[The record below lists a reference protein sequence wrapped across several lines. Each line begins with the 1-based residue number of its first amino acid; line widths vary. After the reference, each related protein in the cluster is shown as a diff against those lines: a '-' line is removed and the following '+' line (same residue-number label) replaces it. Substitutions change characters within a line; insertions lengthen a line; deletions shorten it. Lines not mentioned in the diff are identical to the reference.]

1 MATLTETAYYTR
13 KAINWGIIALV
24 VIFILKIFLDFTVS
38 AWKKFFPPPPPPP
51 TVAFGKLPPIKFLP
65 PPSDAG
71 PASPS
76 TKLNLTL
83 ETIEGG
89 PPVASSTG
97 TVFFIPKPAPNLLS
111 LTRARQFALRLGFSS
126 EPQSESPTLY
136 RWQDER
142 NPFRIL
148 QVDIVTGNFKITYDY
163 AQDLGLFAEKN
174 LPTQEQVVTEAVGF
188 LQNLGLYAPALA
200 GGQPKVSYWQLVGN
214 NLIQTTSL
222 ANADAVRVDF
232 GRENILGM
240 RLFSSHPPEELI
252 YFIFSGSRE
261 PSKRLLE
268 VSYKFWAVEMEQKAT
283 YPLKTS
289 AQAWE
294 ELKNGGGFIAK
305 MGEVKDKVIV
315 RKIYLAYFYSEEYQA
330 FLQPIFVFEGD
341 PNFLAFISA
350 VSPAWVE

>member
-13 KAINWGIIALV
+13 KAINWTILGLV
-24 VIFILKIFLDFTVS
+24 AFLILRVLFGLAVS
-38 AWKKFFPPPPPPP
+38 TWKKIFPPPPPPP
-51 TVAFGKLPPIKFLP
+51 TVAFGKLPPIKFPLP
-65 PPSDAG
+65 EG
-71 PASPS
+71 GASPS
-76 TKLNLTL
+76 AKLNFTL

-89 PPVASSTG
+89 PPATSSTG
-97 TVFFIPKPAPNLLS
+97 TVFFMPKPEPNLLS
-111 LTRARQFALRLGFSS
+111 LTRAKQLAGRMGFTG
-126 EPQSESPTLY
+126 EPQSESPTIY

-142 NPFRIL
+142 NPFKTLRI
-148 QVDIVTGNFKITYDY
+148 DIITGNFKIIYDY

-174 LPTQEQVVTEAVGF
+174 LPTQGQAITEATTF
-188 LQNLGLYAPALA
+188 LQNLGLFPSELEN
-200 GGQPKVSYWQLVGN
+200 GQTQISYWQLVGN
-214 NLIQTTSL
+214 TLAQTTSL

-240 RLFSSHPPEELI
+240 RLFPPNPSQELV
-252 YFIFSGSRE
+252 YFLFSGSRE
-261 PSKRLLE
+261 STKRILE
-268 VSYKFWAVEMEQKAT
+268 ASYKFWEIEEEQKAT

-294 ELKNGGGFIAK
+294 ELRGGGGYIANPPAD
-305 MGEVKDKVIV
+305 GQDRVVV

-341 PNFLAFISA
+341 PNFLAFIPA